1 MRDIPKDGCGEY
13 KAEPIEDWTYYSLG
27 LLRQTVMGSSADHHD
42 VSAVSQVPKLKP
54 AKSLVDLY
62 RLLGG
67 GYGRGNG
74 VSRNV

>member
-1 MRDIPKDGCGEY
+1 
-13 KAEPIEDWTYYSLG
+13 
-27 LLRQTVMGSSADHHD
+27 MGSSADHHD